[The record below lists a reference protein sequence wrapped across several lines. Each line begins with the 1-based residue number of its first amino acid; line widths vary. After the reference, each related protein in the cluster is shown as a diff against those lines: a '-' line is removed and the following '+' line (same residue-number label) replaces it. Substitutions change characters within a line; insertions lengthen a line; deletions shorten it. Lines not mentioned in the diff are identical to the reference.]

1 MGVMAIDLLNSDM
14 FKSQGDVG
22 KNFPSHYSSLKKKKI
37 GLKSTHDEIYSKNI
51 HVTQNKKNNNL

>member
-22 KNFPSHYSSLKKKKI
+22 KNFPSHYSSLKKKK
-37 GLKSTHDEIYSKNI
+37 KSVQKVLMMKFTQKYSRDTK
-51 HVTQNKKNNNL
+51 QEE